1 MNLIFILLIL
11 GNIGFSF
18 IIWLAL
24 RKEQK
29 RNRILQAF
37 IAGIVRSVSDY
48 VSATDKIDL
57 DEMPEPNAGLPIP
70 YKKVL
75 EAVEYEFLKD
85 VIAFASVQKHE
96 KWLLECR
103 QLFNSEKRRGDGFVF
118 INHDLFD
125 GLIARWRSDELMT
138 PKEKAYLSE
147 EIIVTNDNVEEL
159 QGEIA
164 IYKDLLAGR
173 VRSENLQKETIDDR
187 LAIMFSHLK
196 QECREKLKEQLLRGT

>member
-1 MNLIFILLIL
+1 MSLIFILLIL
-11 GNIGFSF
+11 GNAGFSF
-18 IIWLAL
+18 VIWRAL
-24 RKEQK
+24 KEEQK

-48 VSATDKIDL
+48 VSTTDKIDL
-57 DEMPEPNAGLPIP
+57 DEMPEPSVDLPIP
-70 YKKVL
+70 YEKVL
-75 EAVEYEFLKD
+75 KAVQYEFLKD
-85 VIAFASVQKHE
+85 VIAFTSVKEHE
-96 KWLLECR
+96 KWLFECR

-125 GLIARWRSDELMT
+125 GLIARWRSGELMT

-147 EIIVTNDNVEEL
+147 EIVVTNDNVEEL

-187 LAIMFSHLK
+187 LVIMFSHLK
-196 QECREKLKEQLLRGT
+196 QECRDKLKEQILRGT